1 MSNNTERRL
10 EIIEARR
17 RDILAEWDPLPARY
31 NVTVIVDEDVE
42 WLIARIKELE
52 EAANA
57 FVDTWYEDLGGDM
70 TCIPAREFAALERVL
85 GRTPTGMMT
94 YFDSVSDEGEA

>member
-31 NVTVIVDEDVE
+31 NVTVIVDEE
-42 WLIARIKELE
+42 WLIAHVKELE
-52 EAANA
+52 AQLA
-57 FVDTWYEDLGGDM
+57 GQ
-70 TCIPAREFAALERVL
+70 REKWAQ
-85 GRTPTGMMT
+85 
-94 YFDSVSDEGEA
+94 EGE

>member
-1 MSNNTERRL
+1 LSGAKRASSTYEWVTD
-10 EIIEARR
+10 EVVTAIEQ
-17 RDILAEWDPLPARY
+17 DIP
-31 NVTVIVDEDVE
+31 